1 MGNFPLA
8 PRFSVKSV
16 FCHSGIVVLV
26 DLFFVGLEWARILIV
41 LEASFDASA
50 SFVRVSL
57 KSKLEDPEQYEV
69 PFRLRR
75 NVRIRAFLVGAWR
88 GADVSISVGN
98 LLGVESCNR
107 MSCLAILDNC
117 WKLFDA

>member
-8 PRFSVKSV
+8 PRVSVKSV

-75 NVRIRAFLVGAWR
+75 CGLCKQVQY
-88 GADVSISVGN
+88 DVSSCYYSLIS
-98 LLGVESCNR
+98 
-107 MSCLAILDNC
+107 A
-117 WKLFDA
+117 